1 MRRGRKKKVEKSSKE
16 VTITH
21 LVPGKV
27 FLGEGAPVLLSIV
40 RLKQGLQ
47 EGIGKEWLRWES
59 PKVQEMMSDG
69 RSCRRRTRMRQ
80 GSKVMVEA
88 SIVALSRD
96 QPNFDSGSETEG
108 AKRER
113 GNESKSSFLRLL
125 FRKQVMTTE
134 MMAKTVR
141 GMRE

>member
-1 MRRGRKKKVEKSSKE
+1 MRRGRKKKVEKSSKV

-125 FRKQVMTTE
+125 
-134 MMAKTVR
+134 
-141 GMRE
+141 

>member
-1 MRRGRKKKVEKSSKE
+1 MRRGRKKKVEKSSKV